1 MRGSQCCL
9 ALLVLAGQ
17 TVAFAPGASFD
28 LRRRDSFRFA
38 GSLNSRLEEARLQEP
53 SRAANLAL
61 QGKPRSVR
69 LPVRADYAVSCAA
82 APGSVSTTPLGGI
95 LHKLVKVAILVAT
108 VFMTA
113 PFHAQARDG
122 PRLMEGKADTEGT
135 TFSSKRSETSHPRR
149 VVYLVATGTQVTD
162 VKVLACLMS
171 VYSSLLWLLFI
182 SCRPT
187 RSAFSPSLS
196 PSLPFSESFST
207 RPRSSWRH
215 LQISKEMSS
224 FKVHRLLCSKLGT
237 TLAVNRLRLAEA
249 QVN

>member
-1 MRGSQCCL
+1 MVLKRVTRTQGMRGAQCCL

-17 TVAFAPGASFD
+17 TVAFAPGVSFD
-28 LRRRDSFRFA
+28 LRRRDNFCFA
-38 GSLNSRLEEARLQEP
+38 GSLTSRSKEARLQEP
-53 SRAANLAL
+53 ILAANLAL

-69 LPVRADYAVSCAA
+69 LPVRADYAVSCAS
-82 APGSVSTTPLGGI
+82 GSVSTTPLGGI
-95 LHKLVKVAILVAT
+95 LHKLIKVAILVAT

-113 PFHAQARDG
+113 PFQAQARDG
-122 PRLMEGKADTEGT
+122 PRLMAGKADAEEK

-171 VYSSLLWLLFI
+171 LYSSLLWLLFI

-187 RSAFSPSLS
+187 CSAFSPSLS
-196 PSLPFSESFST
+196 PSLPFSESFSS

-215 LQISKEMSS
+215 LQIS
-224 FKVHRLLCSKLGT
+224 
-237 TLAVNRLRLAEA
+237 
-249 QVN
+249 

>member
-1 MRGSQCCL
+1 MVLKRVQRSQGMRGSQCCL

-17 TVAFAPGASFD
+17 TVAFAPGVSFD

-38 GSLNSRLEEARLQEP
+38 GSLNSRSEEARLQEP

-69 LPVRADYAVSCAA
+69 LPVRTDHAVSCAA

-113 PFHAQARDG
+113 PFHVQARDG
-122 PRLMEGKADTEGT
+122 PRLMAGKADTEGT

-171 VYSSLLWLLFI
+171 LSSSLLWLLFI

-196 PSLPFSESFST
+196 PSLPFFPFSPNLSPHAHALRGAT
-207 RPRSSWRH
+207 SRSHRKCPP
-215 LQISKEMSS
+215 SKSS
-224 FKVHRLLCSKLGT
+224 ACCV
-237 TLAVNRLRLAEA
+237 VN
-249 QVN
+249 